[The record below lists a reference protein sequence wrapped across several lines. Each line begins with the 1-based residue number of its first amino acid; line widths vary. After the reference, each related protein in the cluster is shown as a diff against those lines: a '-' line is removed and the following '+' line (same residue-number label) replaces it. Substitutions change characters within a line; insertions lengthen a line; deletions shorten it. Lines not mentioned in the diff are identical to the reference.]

1 MSEYDEDEPHTP
13 KELAQVRVER
23 ATRDA
28 WLAMNELIGL
38 RNDPIAGPFVAEQA
52 RHLNSIKA
60 NVDLILSHI
69 EVGQPKLRAVS

>member
-1 MSEYDEDEPHTP
+1 MSDDDEPHTP

-38 RNDPIAGPFVAEQA
+38 RNDPVAGPFVADQV
-52 RHLNSIKA
+52 RHLSSIKT
-60 NVDLILSHI
+60 NVDLIISHI
-69 EVGQPKLRAVS
+69 DVQPKLRAVS